1 MMFLSEVTF
10 QSNEA
15 SLTMCERC
23 DKLSVTWKRSIEDP
37 KSATKAIQLC
47 LWFGLS
53 TCKGCSR
60 IRVKSSASQSM
71 LGPGVQPNIGSSPAI
86 PST

>member
-23 DKLSVTWKRSIEDP
+23 DKLSVTWKRSLDNP
-37 KSATKAIQLC
+37 KSNTRAIQLC
-47 LWFGLS
+47 LWPGLS

-60 IRVKSSASQSM
+60 IEAEHVW
-71 LGPGVQPNIGSSPAI
+71 N
-86 PST
+86 